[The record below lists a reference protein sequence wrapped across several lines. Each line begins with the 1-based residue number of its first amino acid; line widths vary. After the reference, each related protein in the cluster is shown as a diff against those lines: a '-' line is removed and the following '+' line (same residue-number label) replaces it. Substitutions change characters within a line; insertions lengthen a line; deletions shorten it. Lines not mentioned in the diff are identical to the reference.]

1 MAKTS
6 KTDAA
11 AANATMGTDLPAEL
25 TSALSA
31 ADTTVAQRV
40 TTLELVHQ
48 ARLSQLTRTAA
59 SATRQYGAGSPQASA
74 AQTAVDAAKT
84 TVARV
89 AVVNQQITTPAP
101 QVAAGGW
108 ALYGRVFSA
117 ALQPLSGHC
126 VFLVDPQNAYQGAY
140 GFSYTDSTGYFVLSH
155 AKTPE
160 GPQTRGK
167 QEAAASHDAT
177 QTPASLF
184 VEVVN
189 PKGQPVLI
197 STTPFQPAAG
207 VATYQNITLP
217 QGEQPIG
224 DPPEE
229 IRKIAFPDD

>member
-11 AANATMGTDLPAEL
+11 AANATTDTDLPAEL
-25 TSALSA
+25 RSALAA

-40 TTLELVHQ
+40 TTLGLVHQ
-48 ARLSQLTRTAA
+48 ARLSQLTRTAT
-59 SATRQYGAGSPQASA
+59 SVTRQYGAGSPQAAA
-74 AQTAVDAAKT
+74 AQTAVEAAKT

-117 ALQPLSGHC
+117 ALQPLAGHC
-126 VFLVDPQNAYQGAY
+126 VFLVDPQKAYQSEY
-140 GFSYTDSTGYFVLSH
+140 GFSYTDSTGYFVLSY
-155 AKTPE
+155 AGTPAE
-160 GPQTRGK
+160 TQTRGK
-167 QEAAASHDAT
+167 QDAAASQDAA
-177 QTPASLF
+177 QTPTPLF

-189 PKGQPVLI
+189 PKAQPVLI
-197 STTPFQPAAG
+197 STTPFQPATG

-217 QGEQPIG
+217 EGEKPIG

-229 IRKIAFPDD
+229 IRKIAFPEA